1 MNTSERYSS
10 HIIVFFHGRAQSPTT
25 KMTETDDIDLS
36 DLDLDLDLD
45 MDLDTTWMDTAENC
59 LVDYTPFYKKDV
71 TRLTIVRAYINL
83 SGEVIRV
90 SSTEDALDAPNT
102 LTVRHLCALAGADR
116 VWKKYLYIV
125 TVDED
130 AVEDLGELDELE
142 DDDNFFRD
150 VTNAIQDVVI
160 DRTIAHFHDVNTLL
174 LLIKEVPMEQRSAKQ
189 ESAKQESAASVLEI
203 ELGSAKPLSRKNRHH
218 KTVSFGGA
226 KTRRLH

>member
-1 MNTSERYSS
+1 
-10 HIIVFFHGRAQSPTT
+10 
-25 KMTETDDIDLS
+25 MTEIDDIDLS

-45 MDLDTTWMDTAENC
+45 TTWMDTAESC

-83 SGEVIRV
+83 SGEVVRV
-90 SSTEDALDAPNT
+90 SSNEDALDAPNT
-102 LTVRHLCALAGADR
+102 LTVRHMCALAGADR
-116 VWKKYLYIV
+116 VWKKYLYTV

-130 AVEDLGELDELE
+130 AVEDLGDLGELE
-142 DDDNFFRD
+142 TSDNFFRE
-150 VTNAIQDVVI
+150 VTDAIQDVVI
-160 DRTIAHFHDVNTLL
+160 ERTIAHFHDVNTLL
-174 LLIKEVPMEQRSAKQ
+174 LLIKDVPMEQG
-189 ESAKQESAASVLEI
+189 SAASVLEI